1 MPCALLLRRRA
12 QPFPAPIQAFVS
24 EFGFRGRFGRDMQ
37 VDEGARW
44 DSLYVGFMS
53 HAPVLLTEAMEA
65 LAPASASVIVD
76 ATFGGGGYSRALL
89 EAGARV
95 IAFDRDP
102 DAIGRSAALTG
113 EFPDRF
119 TLHQAR
125 FSEMLGFVN
134 EPLTGVVFDLGVSS
148 FQFDEATRGF
158 SFQADADLD
167 MRMEK
172 AGLSA
177 ADAVNR
183 LSEVALA
190 DLIYRYGEDDDSRR
204 IARGIV
210 QARAA
215 KPIARTLDLAKIVE
229 DAVGGRK
236 GARTHPATKTF
247 QALRLLVNDELGE
260 LARGLS
266 AAEQALAPG
275 GRLVAVSF
283 HSLEDRMVKQFL
295 TARADAQGRG
305 SRHAPDLPPN
315 DPSRRA
321 PSFAL
326 ERKRATAPGDAEV
339 AANPRARSAS
349 LRWAVRTDAPA
360 WDELEPPALAPRAE
374 AEWTRLS

>member
-1 MPCALLLRRRA
+1 
-12 QPFPAPIQAFVS
+12 
-24 EFGFRGRFGRDMQ
+24 
-37 VDEGARW
+37 
-44 DSLYVGFMS
+44 MS
-53 HAPVLLTEAMEA
+53 HAPVLLAEAMDA
-65 LAPASASVIVD
+65 LALKDGGVYVD
-76 ATFGGGGYSRALL
+76 ATFGGGGYSREML
-89 EAGARV
+89 ARADAHV

-102 DAIGRSAALTG
+102 DAIARGAELSASAKG
-113 EFPDRF
+113 KF
-119 TLHQAR
+119 TLHQGR
-125 FSEMLGFVN
+125 FGDLSTEDKVD
-134 EPLTGVVFDLGVSS
+134 GVVFDLGVSS
-148 FQFDEATRGF
+148 FQLDEAERGF

-172 AGLSA
+172 EGLSA

-183 LSEVALA
+183 LSEGALA
-190 DLIYRYGEDDDSRR
+190 DLIYQYGEDDDSRR
-204 IARGIV
+204 IARAIV

-215 KPIARTLDLAKIVE
+215 APITRTLALAKIVE

-247 QALRLLVNDELGE
+247 QALRMLVNDELGE

-266 AAEQALAPG
+266 AAERALKPG

-295 TARADAQGRG
+295 AARADALGRG
-305 SRHAPDLPPN
+305 SRFMPDLPPN

-326 ERKRATAPGDAEV
+326 DRKRATVSSDAET

-349 LRWAVRTDAPA
+349 LRWATRTDAPA

-374 AEWTRLS
+374 AEWARLS